1 MRTIIEKTYKPTHST
16 NPIWRVSRK
25 VTTRTYIFDHCDP
38 ETGEILGQTR
48 LYWKHDT
55 QDKHCEYLYHG
66 CSYRFSGYNPMPVT
80 DWFYGVP
87 LKQMLDWCMEH
98 DLHFI
103 DCISEYITINYVDD
117 SWEATHPD
125 F

>member
-1 MRTIIEKTYKPTHST
+1 MRTTINSVYQPTNST
-16 NPIWRVSRK
+16 NPVWKIDRK
-25 VTTRTYIFDHCDP
+25 VTVRIFKFDHIDP
-38 ETGEILGQTR
+38 HTGEILGTTH
-48 LYWKHDT
+48 LHWKHDT

-66 CSYRFSGYNPMPVT
+66 CSYCFSGYNPMPCT

-87 LKQMLDWCMEH
+87 LNQMFAWCKEH
-98 DLHFI
+98 DLHYCECERVFI
-103 DCISEYITINYVDD
+103 DITYKDD